1 MEKNQISLFSNLLNE
16 KQEAL
21 SQLAFFP
28 SAWK

>member
-1 MEKNQISLFSNLLNE
+1 MEKNQISLFFNLLYE

-28 SAWK
+28 SA

>member
-1 MEKNQISLFSNLLNE
+1 MEKKSNQFIFQLVERE

-28 SAWK
+28 SA